1 MNLPKITKDNECLY
15 LTQDISGMGL
25 YEQSKAIVN
34 FCDKETKLFEKEIDR
49 AILDIFER
57 NGINI
62 PNTEKS
68 VLKRAFAMLKEKN
81 KTIEI
86 VDLLENVND
95 YNIETIKETKN
106 HFVVVLEDNRYLQCG
121 VRILER
127 KLV

>member
-1 MNLPKITKDNECLY
+1 MTKIVKNDDCLY
-15 LTQDISGMGL
+15 LVDDLWGMDT
-25 YEQSKAIVN
+25 YDKSKAIVN
-34 FCDKETKLFEKEIDR
+34 FCDKETKRFEKEIDM
-49 AILDIFER
+49 AIIDIFER